1 MMKSHPYFS
10 MNEIK
15 EIIRSIK
22 IRKNSKNLKKGGY
35 VYAPYIIAQEVS
47 VVEGSLLP
55 SKKISSKYYGKI

>member
-1 MMKSHPYFS
+1 